1 MKFAV
6 VSSIPEIDITSV
18 DNRRAINARL
28 NVVFNK
34 LVNRLQDNSFLRYL
48 VMVDVGY
55 THKCLL
61 VIAHRLFNKL
71 IELKSLILF
80 RKNLIIV
87 GLCETYSNV
96 ASSYFI
102 NLFEISWFKLFFF
115 IKKGVLEVKE

>member
-6 VSSIPEIDITSV
+6 VSSIPEIDIASV

-28 NVVFNK
+28 NVVFGK

-48 VMVDVGY
+48 VMVDVGH

-80 RKNLIIV
+80 RKNIIIV

-102 NLFEISWFKLFFF
+102 NLFEISWFKLFF
-115 IKKGVLEVKE
+115 L